1 MSKEI
6 IITDSNFELEVLKSD
21 KPVLVDFWAPWCG
34 PCKMVAPTIEDIA
47 EEYSDK
53 LKVGKCN
60 VDDNQDLSMKYE
72 IRSIPTFIIF
82 KNGKEVSRN
91 MGAAP
96 KERII
101 NSFKDHI
108 SFFGHA
114 KNIIEQII
122 TLCRET
128 I

>member
-6 IITDSNFELEVLKSD
+6 LITVSNFENEVLKSD

-34 PCKMVAPTIEDIA
+34 PCKMIGPTIEKIA

-60 VDDNQDLSMKYE
+60 VDENQDLVTDYGVQ
-72 IRSIPTFIIF
+72 SIPTLILF
-82 KNGKEVSRN
+82 KDGKEISKT

-101 NSFKDHI
+101 NMFKDHI
-108 SFFGHA
+108 
-114 KNIIEQII
+114 
-122 TLCRET
+122 
-128 I
+128 

>member
-1 MSKEI
+1 M
-6 IITDSNFELEVLKSD
+6 EVLKSD
-21 KPVLVDFWAPWCG
+21 NPVLVDFWAPWCG

-108 SFFGHA
+108 
-114 KNIIEQII
+114 
-122 TLCRET
+122 
-128 I
+128 